1 MSAIQEK
8 LTGLLVTQLGVPA
21 GKIEADISYKDLALD
36 SLALIE
42 LTMLLNKELGIE
54 LDDDLLQG
62 ETTIADTVELIESQ
76 GVRA

>member
-1 MSAIQEK
+1 MSAVQEK
-8 LTGLLVTQLGVPA
+8 LTGLLVSQLGVPA
-21 GKIEADISYKDLALD
+21 AQIEPGISYKDLALD

-42 LTMLLNKELGIE
+42 LTMLINKDLGV
-54 LDDDLLQG
+54 DLSDEVLQG

>member
-8 LTGLLVTQLGVPA
+8 LTDLLVTQLGVPA
-21 GKIEADISYKDLALD
+21 GKIEPEISYKDLALD

-42 LTMLLNKELGIE
+42 LTMIINRELGTD
-54 LDDDLLQG
+54 LGDDLLQG
-62 ETTIADTVELIESQ
+62 ETTITETVEIIESR